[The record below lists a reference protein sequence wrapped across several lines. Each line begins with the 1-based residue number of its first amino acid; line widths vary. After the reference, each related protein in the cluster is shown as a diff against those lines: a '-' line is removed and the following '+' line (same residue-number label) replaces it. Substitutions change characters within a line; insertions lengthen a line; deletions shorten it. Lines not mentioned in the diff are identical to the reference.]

1 MVFQVDPYLKLVED
15 IRLHAAS
22 SGEERGYGLEEDE
35 VAALKSLSTI
45 ELDDQLL
52 RETVMSHLMTKFGKL
67 SEVIYQPLFP

>member
-22 SGEERGYGLEEDE
+22 SGEKRGYGSEEDE

-45 ELDDQLL
+45 ELGDQLL
-52 RETVMSHLMTKFGKL
+52 RETVISHLMTKFGKL